1 MIEQRTE
8 MLRDVK
14 VREQSLL
21 RNVYLWMTLALA
33 VTAMVAYGVAS
44 NPGLMRVFY
53 GNPMVMLLLVV
64 AEFAIVFFLSARLQ
78 TMTKGAAIGSFLAY
92 SVLNGV
98 IFSTIFYVYDLGAVF
113 KAFSVAAVMFL
124 GMSMYATTTKRDLHS
139 WGYYLMVSLW
149 GLVIATLMNMF
160 FRSSG
165 MDYIISILGVVI
177 FMGLTAWDTQKV
189 VQVNNQYAWDMDED
203 TFSKLGVVFALSLYL
218 DFLNI
223 FLYLLRFFS
232 NGDRRN

>member
-1 MIEQRTE
+1 M
-8 MLRDVK
+8 
-14 VREQSLL
+14 
-21 RNVYLWMTLALA
+21 
-33 VTAMVAYGVAS
+33 
-44 NPGLMRVFY
+44 
-53 GNPMVMLLLVV
+53 
-64 AEFAIVFFLSARLQ
+64 
-78 TMTKGAAIGSFLAY
+78 
-92 SVLNGV
+92 

>member
-1 MIEQRTE
+1 MIEQKTE
-8 MLRDVK
+8 MLRNVK

-78 TMTKGAAIGSFLAY
+78 TMTKGVAIGSFLAY

-189 VQVNNQYAWDMDED
+189 VQVNNQYAWDMDEG

>member
-1 MIEQRTE
+1 MIEQKTE
-8 MLRDVK
+8 MLRNVK

-78 TMTKGAAIGSFLAY
+78 TMKKGAAIGSFLAY

>member
-1 MIEQRTE
+1 MNNQRAE
-8 MLRDVK
+8 MLRDVR

-21 RNVYLWMTLALA
+21 RNVYLWMTLALCVTAFVSYAVA
-33 VTAMVAYGVAS
+33 VTPS
-44 NPGLMRVFY
+44 LMRVFFA
-53 GNPMVMLLLVV
+53 NPMMLMVLVI

-78 TMTKGAAIGSFLAY
+78 TMSKGAAIGSFLAY
-92 SVLNGV
+92 SVINGIMFSS
-98 IFSTIFYVYDLGAVF
+98 IFFVYQLGAVF

-124 GMSMYATTTKRDLHS
+124 GMSAYATTTKRDLNS

-149 GLVIATLMNMF
+149 GLLIASLMNMF
-160 FRSSG
+160 FRSSN
-165 MDYIISILGVVI
+165 MEYLLSFLGVII

-189 VQVNNQYAWDMDED
+189 VQVNNQYAWDMDEE

>member
-1 MIEQRTE
+1 MIEQKSE

-21 RNVYLWMTLALA
+21 RNVYMWMTLALA
-33 VTAMVAYGVAS
+33 ITAMVAYGVAV
-44 NPGLMRVFY
+44 NPSLMRVFLY
-53 GNPMVMLLLVV
+53 NPMMLMVLVI
-64 AEFAIVFFLSARLQ
+64 AQFAIVFFLSARLQ
-78 TMTKGAAIGSFLAY
+78 TMSKQAAIGTFLVY
-92 SVLNGV
+92 SAVNGV
-98 IFSTIFYVYDLGAVF
+98 MFSTIFYAFDLGAIF

-124 GMSMYATTTKRDLHS
+124 GMSLYATTTKRDLNS

-149 GLVIATLMNMF
+149 GLLIASLMNMF

-165 MDYIISILGVVI
+165 MEYLISFLGVII

-203 TFSKLGVVFALSLYL
+203 TFSKLGVVFALNLYL

-232 NGDRRN
+232 NSRSDR